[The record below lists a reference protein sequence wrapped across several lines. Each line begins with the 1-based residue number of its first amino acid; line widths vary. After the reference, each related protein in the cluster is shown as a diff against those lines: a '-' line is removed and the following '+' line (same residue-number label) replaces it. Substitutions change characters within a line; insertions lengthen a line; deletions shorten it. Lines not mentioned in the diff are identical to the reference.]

1 MARLKVGLGLVL
13 ATAACGGGSAPATT
27 PAPAATPAAAV
38 APPTQQTPAAGAP
51 AAGAPAG
58 RGAAGGRGAGGGGR
72 GGGAPSVDSTKYV
85 RTAPPT
91 DPIIQRM
98 WTEGTTAGQ
107 AGKLAQVL
115 MDSIGP
121 RLVGSDRF
129 NAGQEWLVKL
139 YASWGVTAKREQYGT
154 WNSWKRGTTHVD
166 LIAPRVRSLE
176 AMMLAWSPGTGGKD
190 VIGDVVTLPAVRTP
204 EEFAAW
210 VPTAKGKFVLMNAP
224 NPSCRS
230 AAQWNEFGQIGAF
243 DSLTALRR
251 VTAQEWTQRTLAAGN
266 QYEWPKAAGV
276 AGVITT
282 SWSQYPGVNKV
293 FGSWRQQVP
302 TLEASCEDYN
312 LLFRLAQNNQGPKV
326 KVNAESEFLGE
337 QPVFNVIARI
347 PGTEKPN
354 DYIVLSAHYDSWDG
368 ASGATDNGTGTIT
381 MLEALRIL
389 KKHYPNPKRTIIVG
403 HWGGEE
409 QGLNGSRGWVE
420 DNPAIVA
427 NVVAGWNQ
435 DNGTGRVTGMSPG
448 PFVGA
453 QERMISWMSEMPSQI
468 TGFVRLGGMSGPASG
483 GTDNAA
489 FQCAKSPVFGLN
501 ALSWDYSNSTWHTNR
516 DTYDKIVVADLQNN
530 ANLVAMLTYLAD
542 KDPLLGKAQPTD
554 SLTNPATGAKTPVT
568 YSCPKGTR
576 ATSQS
581 GR

>member
-1 MARLKVGLGLVL
+1 
-13 ATAACGGGSAPATT
+13 
-27 PAPAATPAAAV
+27 
-38 APPTQQTPAAGAP
+38 
-51 AAGAPAG
+51 
-58 RGAAGGRGAGGGGR
+58 
-72 GGGAPSVDSTKYV
+72 
-85 RTAPPT
+85 
-91 DPIIQRM
+91 M
-98 WTEGTTAGQ
+98 WAEGTTNGQ

-190 VIGDVVTLPAVRTP
+190 VIGDVVTLPAVRSP

-210 VPTAKGKFVLMNAP
+210 APSAKGKFVLMNAP
-224 NPSCRS
+224 NASCRS

-251 VTAQEWTQRTLAAGN
+251 VASQEWTQRTLAAGN
-266 QYEWPKAAGV
+266 QYDWPKAAGV

-302 TLEASCEDYN
+302 TIEASCEDYN

-420 DNPAIVA
+420 DNMGLVG

-448 PFVGA
+448 PFIGA
-453 QERMISWMSEMPSQI
+453 QERMISWMSAMPSQI
-468 TGFVRLGGMSGPASG
+468 TGFVRLGGMSGPAGG

-489 FQCAKSPVFGLN
+489 FQCARSPVFGLN

-530 ANLVAMLTYLAD
+530 ASLVAMLTYLAD

-554 SLTNPATGAKTPVT
+554 SLTNPATGAKTAVT

-576 ATSQS
+576 ATVQS

>member
-1 MARLKVGLGLVL
+1 MARMKVGLGLVL
-13 ATAACGGGSAPATT
+13 ASAAVAACGGSSAPPATT
-27 PAPAATPAAAV
+27 PAPAATPAAAP
-38 APPTQQTPAAGAP
+38 APTNPAVPAA
-51 AAGAPAG
+51 AAGRGGAGG
-58 RGAAGGRGAGGGGR
+58 RGAAGGGR
-72 GGGAPSVDSTKYV
+72 GGPSVDSTKYV
-85 RTAPPT
+85 RTTPPT
-91 DPIIQRM
+91 DPIILKM
-98 WTEGTTAGQ
+98 WTEGTTRGQ

-129 NAGQEWLVKL
+129 NAGQDWLVKL

-154 WNSWKRGTTHVD
+154 WNSWKRGTTHID
-166 LIAPRVRSLE
+166 LIAPRVRTLE
-176 AMMLAWSPGTGGKD
+176 GTMLAWSPGTGGKD
-190 VIGDVVTLPAVRTP
+190 VIGDVVTLPAVKTP

-210 VPTAKGKFVLMNAP
+210 VPSAKGKFILMSAP

-230 AAQWNEFGQIGAF
+230 AAQWQEFGQLGAF
-243 DSLTALRR
+243 DSLAAQRRALS
-251 VTAQEWTQRTLAAGN
+251 QEWAARMLAAGN
-266 QYEWPKAAGV
+266 QFEWPKTAGV

-282 SWSQYPGVNKV
+282 NWSQYPGVNKV

-312 LLFRLAQNNQGPKV
+312 LLFRLAANNQGPKV
-326 KVNAESEFLGE
+326 KVNAESEFMGE

-354 DYIVLSAHYDSWDG
+354 EYIVLSAHYDSWDG

-389 KKHYPNPKRTIIVG
+389 KTTYPNPKRTIIVG

-448 PFVGA
+448 PFIGA
-453 QERMISWMSEMPSQI
+453 QERMISWMSDMPSQI
-468 TGFVRLGGMSGPASG
+468 TGFIRLGGMGAPASG

-489 FQCAKSPVFGLN
+489 FQCAKSPVYGLN

-530 ANLVAMLTYLAD
+530 ANLVAMLAYLAD
-542 KDPLLGKAQPTD
+542 KDPLVGKAQPTD
-554 SLTNPATGAKTPVT
+554 SLTNPATGAKTAVT

-576 ATSQS
+576 ATVQS